1 VGAKLDDNFEIKPVK
16 LRGVDSFG
24 MICSS
29 TELGLPKI
37 NDGIM
42 ILDDS
47 IGRLIIGKELNSYPK
62 IADTIFEL
70 ELTANRGDCL
80 SIYGVAR
87 DLSAALDIPL
97 NNLDYEGS
105 DKLKIGLARI
115 AELKSIGNIEASLRY
130 TLVELEDVY
139 TSLIISLRLGFIGER
154 LESTLSNL
162 INYTIHTGK
171 GVIT

>member
-1 VGAKLDDNFEIKPVK
+1 VAVAKVGAKLDDNFEIKPVK

-80 SIYGVAR
+80 SIYG
-87 DLSAALDIPL
+87 LQEI
-97 NNLDYEGS
+97 
-105 DKLKIGLARI
+105 
-115 AELKSIGNIEASLRY
+115 
-130 TLVELEDVY
+130 
-139 TSLIISLRLGFIGER
+139 
-154 LESTLSNL
+154 
-162 INYTIHTGK
+162 
-171 GVIT
+171 

>member
-1 VGAKLDDNFEIKPVK
+1 
-16 LRGVDSFG
+16 
-24 MICSS
+24 MIVS
-29 TELGLPKI
+29 E
-37 NDGIM
+37 
-42 ILDDS
+42 
-47 IGRLIIGKELNSYPK
+47 RLIIGKELNSYPK

-130 TLVELEDVY
+130 TLVELEDGLY
-139 TSLIISLRLGFIGER
+139 HLYSSSIWRTPGLIPGRGGLGR
-154 LESTLSNL
+154 S
-162 INYTIHTGK
+162 
-171 GVIT
+171 

>member
-1 VGAKLDDNFEIKPVK
+1 MDTDNFEIKPVK

-62 IADTIFEL
+62 IADTIFE
-70 ELTANRGDCL
+70 T
-80 SIYGVAR
+80 
-87 DLSAALDIPL
+87 
-97 NNLDYEGS
+97 
-105 DKLKIGLARI
+105 
-115 AELKSIGNIEASLRY
+115 
-130 TLVELEDVY
+130 
-139 TSLIISLRLGFIGER
+139 
-154 LESTLSNL
+154 
-162 INYTIHTGK
+162 
-171 GVIT
+171 

>member
-1 VGAKLDDNFEIKPVK
+1 
-16 LRGVDSFG
+16 
-24 MICSS
+24 
-29 TELGLPKI
+29 
-37 NDGIM
+37 
-42 ILDDS
+42 
-47 IGRLIIGKELNSYPK
+47 
-62 IADTIFEL
+62 
-70 ELTANRGDCL
+70 L
-80 SIYGVAR
+80 SKHLWIAR

-154 LESTLSNL
+154 LESNLSNL
-162 INYTIHTGK
+162 INYTIHTV
-171 GVIT
+171 GVIIRAYDVTDIKITDENKLSIVAHTEDGITR

>member
-1 VGAKLDDNFEIKPVK
+1 M
-16 LRGVDSFG
+16 R
-24 MICSS
+24 
-29 TELGLPKI
+29 
-37 NDGIM
+37 
-42 ILDDS
+42 
-47 IGRLIIGKELNSYPK
+47 
-62 IADTIFEL
+62 L

-154 LESTLSNL
+154 LESNLSNL
-162 INYTIHTGK
+162 INYTIHTVGL
-171 GVIT
+171 

>member
-1 VGAKLDDNFEIKPVK
+1 MSKHLWI
-16 LRGVDSFG
+16 
-24 MICSS
+24 
-29 TELGLPKI
+29 
-37 NDGIM
+37 
-42 ILDDS
+42 
-47 IGRLIIGKELNSYPK
+47 
-62 IADTIFEL
+62 
-70 ELTANRGDCL
+70 
-80 SIYGVAR
+80 AR

-154 LESTLSNL
+154 LESNLSNL
-162 INYTIHTGK
+162 INYTIHTV
-171 GVIT
+171 GVIIRAYDVTDIKITDENKLSIVAHTEDGITR

>member
-1 VGAKLDDNFEIKPVK
+1 MAVAKVGAKLDDNFEIKPVK

-80 SIYGVAR
+80 SIYG
-87 DLSAALDIPL
+87 LQEI
-97 NNLDYEGS
+97 
-105 DKLKIGLARI
+105 
-115 AELKSIGNIEASLRY
+115 
-130 TLVELEDVY
+130 
-139 TSLIISLRLGFIGER
+139 
-154 LESTLSNL
+154 
-162 INYTIHTGK
+162 
-171 GVIT
+171 